1 MNLFNASTAKYL
13 VRRKG
18 IGRVIQLN
26 PDRSVNFN
34 IDQIL
39 DRISTLATFREEL
52 CLVDFEPE
60 KWHKD
65 IIHEVSSKLKTL
77 GFGVFPGEGRLVVS
91 WEESI
96 EGGE

>member
-1 MNLFNASTAKYL
+1 MHLFDADTARYL

-18 IGRVIQLN
+18 IGRVIHLN
-26 PDRSVNFN
+26 PDRSVNSN

-65 IIHEVSSKLKTL
+65 IISEFVTKLRSL
-77 GFGVFPGEGRLVVS
+77 RFDVFPGEGRLVVS
-91 WEESI
+91 WEEKV
-96 EGGE
+96 GGE